1 MVEKALS
8 DYSLQ
13 LKQPNAFIFCQ
24 EDEYKPLSILVQFN
38 KEHTSIKRF
47 RGGIYEQRLVESILI
62 EKWANLP
69 SKEVLIS
76 ILCYCLNFHTRRLV
90 NVLEKIKL
98 TKEANQ

>member
-1 MVEKALS
+1 MEKALS

-24 EDEYKPLSILVQFN
+24 EDEYTPLSILARFN
-38 KEHTSIKRF
+38 KKHSSIKRF
-47 RGGIYEQRLVESILI
+47 HGGIYEQRLVENILI

-76 ILCYCLNFHTRRLV
+76 TLCYYLNFHTRRLV
-90 NVLEKIKL
+90 NILEKIKL
-98 TKEANQ
+98 AKEANQ